1 MAYDVLLRPTAARDL
16 ASLESKM
23 KARIEK
29 AVDGLRENPR
39 PPGAKKLVGFENE
52 WRLRV
57 GAYRVLY
64 VIHDSKKTL
73 TIARIAH
80 RREVYR

>member
-1 MAYDVLLRPTAARDL
+1 MAYEVLLRPAAARDL
-16 ASLESKM
+16 ASLEPKM

-29 AVDGLRENPR
+29 AIDGLRENPR

-64 VIHDSKKTL
+64 VIQDREKSLTL
-73 TIARIAH
+73 ARIAH
-80 RREVYR
+80 RREAYR